1 MKIHEIRERLLQ
13 PVARPEISH
22 QQDPVFRPRP
32 NILLGPSPARDNSVT
47 ADHVAGHPEEEPRPV
62 PKRAFVEREVK
73 EAALA
78 GTRPEAR
85 VEGIKAVVEPVALDG
100 GLEEQ
105 LVELARAFEPI
116 EAWGQ
121 SATKALESVKALQE
135 EMAQL
140 AGAFAPVRFFRG
152 QLEQVARSFEP
163 LRAVQV
169 QVERIP
175 EQLCLHLYHWAR
187 ALEPAKAVRVRVEA
201 LAKVFEPVDEL
212 QRRFAEIAQAFRAA
226 GRGAGEERSAADAAG
241 IICES
246 CQSAASVLWPVRQ
259 PGGGTSWL
267 CDACRPE
274 NWFGESISPVRDV

>member
-13 PVARPEISH
+13 PVTRPEISH

-47 ADHVAGHPEEEPRPV
+47 ANHAAGHPHEEPVPV
-62 PKRAFVEREVK
+62 PKPSLVDREVK
-73 EAALA
+73 EVALA
-78 GTRPEAR
+78 GTRSEAR
-85 VEGIKAVVEPVALDG
+85 AEGIKAPAEPVALDS

-105 LVELARAFEPI
+105 LAEMAKALEPI
-116 EAWGQ
+116 EAWGR
-121 SATKALESVKALQE
+121 SATKALDSAKAFQE

-163 LRAVQV
+163 LRALQV

-226 GRGAGEERSAADAAG
+226 ARGAGDERSPAEAAG

-246 CQSAASVLWPVRQ
+246 CQSAASVLWPVKQ
-259 PGGGTSWL
+259 SGGGTSWL

-274 NWFGESISPVRDV
+274 NWFGDSISPVRDV